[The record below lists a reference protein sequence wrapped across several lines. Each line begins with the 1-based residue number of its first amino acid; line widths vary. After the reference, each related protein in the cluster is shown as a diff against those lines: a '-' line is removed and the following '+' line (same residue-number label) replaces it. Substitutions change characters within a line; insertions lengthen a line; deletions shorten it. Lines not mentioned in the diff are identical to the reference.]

1 MDKCQIHSRFHT
13 NDSTSHSTQMYIV
26 HTIIT
31 EDVNIKGDFTNFTRN
46 DDIYEIY
53 MVIHFISTN
62 MNIEGTLVVEGKAQ
76 G

>member
-13 NDSTSHSTQMYIV
+13 NDSMSHSTQMYIV

-31 EDVNIKGDFTNFTRN
+31 EDVNIKGDFTNFTGN

-53 MVIHFISTN
+53 MEIHFSSN
-62 MNIEGTLVVEGKAQ
+62 MNIKGTLVVEGEAQ

>member
-13 NDSTSHSTQMYIV
+13 NDSMSHSTQMYIV

-53 MVIHFISTN
+53 MEIHFNSN
-62 MNIEGTLVVEGKAQ
+62 MNIKGTLVVEGEAQ

>member
-53 MVIHFISTN
+53 MVIHFISN

>member
-13 NDSTSHSTQMYIV
+13 NDSTQMYIV

-53 MVIHFISTN
+53 MVIHFISN

>member
-46 DDIYEIY
+46 DDIYEIN
-53 MVIHFISTN
+53 MEIHFNSN
-62 MNIEGTLVVEGKAQ
+62 MNIEGTLVVEGEAQ

>member
-1 MDKCQIHSRFHT
+1 
-13 NDSTSHSTQMYIV
+13 MYIV

-53 MVIHFISTN
+53 MVIHFISN
-62 MNIEGTLVVEGKAQ
+62 MNIEGTLVVEGEAQ

>member
-46 DDIYEIY
+46 DDIYEIN
-53 MVIHFISTN
+53 MEIHFNSD
-62 MNIEGTLVVEGKAQ
+62 MNIKGTLVVEGEAQ

>member
-1 MDKCQIHSRFHT
+1 M
-13 NDSTSHSTQMYIV
+13 SHSTQMYIV

-46 DDIYEIY
+46 ANIYEIY
-53 MVIHFISTN
+53 MVIHFNSDI
-62 MNIEGTLVVEGKAQ
+62 NIKGTLVVEGEAQ